1 MSVDKQQS
9 SVAAKAQEQAV
20 LSRLQQVPLFA
31 RLPSKYIQF
40 IRKAAAPT
48 PIAEGQVLC
57 SEGDEPSG
65 LYILF
70 KGTLSLRKGDEEV
83 ARVEPVSC
91 AGVVSALTGDS
102 QPEDVV
108 AEEEGI
114 VMHVSQQI
122 LKAALAKDL
131 ELFQRLSRNAI
142 NTLADQLTTANV
154 EQSEIALER
163 DRLRREID
171 AAEID
176 LNDARMIASMRGDT
190 D

>member
-70 KGTLSLRKGDEEV
+70 KGNRSRPCVTGVWRDLVVLWIY
-83 ARVEPVSC
+83 ARVDADCGKSEGAC
-91 AGVVSALTGDS
+91 RWCR
-102 QPEDVV
+102 V
-108 AEEEGI
+108 A
-114 VMHVSQQI
+114 
-122 LKAALAKDL
+122 
-131 ELFQRLSRNAI
+131 
-142 NTLADQLTTANV
+142 
-154 EQSEIALER
+154 
-163 DRLRREID
+163 
-171 AAEID
+171 
-176 LNDARMIASMRGDT
+176 
-190 D
+190 

>member
-1 MSVDKQQS
+1 MQS
-9 SVAAKAQEQAV
+9 SLTGLREVVEYVALLLAQRVAHGEYA
-20 LSRLQQVPLFA
+20 LDE
-31 RLPSKYIQF
+31 
-40 IRKAAAPT
+40 AAARRT
-48 PIAEGQVLC
+48 VGAEAALAPQHPVAH
-57 SEGDEPSG
+57 EPSG

-102 QPEDVV
+102 QPEEVV

-122 LKAALAKDL
+122 LQAALTKDL

-142 NTLADQLTTANV
+142 NTLVEQLTTANV
-154 EQSEIALER
+154 AQSEIALER
-163 DRLRREID
+163 DRLRREISE
-171 AAEID
+171 AEID